1 MAHIAP
7 DQDEDSFFHVFTED
21 HDSDSSEEQIQS
33 GQDLVQQATSSPPVP
48 QTDSPQA
55 STMDQGCSAFYT
67 SAQVHSEQTP
77 PPAQSPSTYCGP
89 TSSGGILDN
98 LFIAVVPP
106 LWQLP

>member
-7 DQDEDSFFHVFTED
+7 DQDEDNFFHVFTED
-21 HDSDSSEEQIQS
+21 HDSDSSEEQIQA

-55 STMDQGCSAFYT
+55 STMDQGYSAFST

-77 PPAQSPSTYCGP
+77 PPASRPQRIAGLHHQ
-89 TSSGGILDN
+89 GGIVDN
-98 LFIAVVPP
+98 IVIAVDPP
-106 LWQLP
+106 LLRIL